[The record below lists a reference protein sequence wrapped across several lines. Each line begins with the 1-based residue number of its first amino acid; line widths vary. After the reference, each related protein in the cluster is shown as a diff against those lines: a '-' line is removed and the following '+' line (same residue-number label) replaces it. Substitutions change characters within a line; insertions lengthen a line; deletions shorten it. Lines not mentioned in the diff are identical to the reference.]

1 MGFLVPMNTSTI
13 QLLPLSLIEH
23 CHTDGAERLQE
34 LKEKE
39 FWFEIVCSRYYLEV
53 TSMKS

>member
-1 MGFLVPMNTSTI
+1 MGFLVPMNTSTT

-39 FWFEIVCSRYYLEV
+39 FWFEIVCSWYYLEV